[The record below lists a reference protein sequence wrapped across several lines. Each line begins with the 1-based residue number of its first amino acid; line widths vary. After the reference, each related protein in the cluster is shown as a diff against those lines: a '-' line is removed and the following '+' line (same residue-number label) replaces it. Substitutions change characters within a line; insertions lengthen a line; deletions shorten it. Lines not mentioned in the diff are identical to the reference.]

1 MSETVSASVRISA
14 RPDEVFRYL
23 VQPELVVEWL
33 GSWADLNPVPGG
45 RFHVDIG
52 GQATRGEFVAVE
64 PHHRVVFT
72 WGTPGSGR
80 MPPGSSQVEILLT
93 ADGDETVV
101 NLSHSGLPAEKR
113 ATHLDGWT
121 EHLDLLRTVIEPQ
134 NH

>member
-1 MSETVSASVRISA
+1 VSETVSASIRIVA
-14 RPDEVFRYL
+14 RPDQVFPYL
-23 VQPELVVEWL
+23 VNAELVVEWL

-52 GQATRGEFVAVE
+52 GQATRGEFIAIE

-72 WGTPGSGR
+72 WGTPGSER

-113 ATHLDGWT
+113 ASHLEGWT
-121 EHLDLLRTVIEPQ
+121 EHLDILRVVLWAR
-134 NH
+134 

>member
-1 MSETVSASVRISA
+1 MSETVSVSIRISA
-14 RPDEVFRYL
+14 RPDEVFPYL

-72 WGTPGSGR
+72 WGTPGSER

-121 EHLDLLRTVIEPQ
+121 EHLDLLQAVLEPQ